1 MNKKIKVLKTTFS
14 QQHARLFL
22 AFLQF
27 VRLVLIIMSYCVTR
41 FSDETN
47 SDDTDKKEKPQEKTK
62 EARVVKAEQ
71 QKLTHDKGSKGQDR
85 AERQRHENED
95 DSDSDWGLALN
106 DDSSE
111 NDDDEST
118 DEDREKAKR
127 FVPVGAP
134 NHATRWFQ
142 NMHI

>member
-1 MNKKIKVLKTTFS
+1 MC
-14 QQHARLFL
+14 H
-22 AFLQF
+22 
-27 VRLVLIIMSYCVTR
+27 R

-71 QKLTHDKGSKGQDR
+71 RKLTHDKGSKGQDR

-111 NDDDEST
+111 NDDEST

-134 NHATRWFQ
+134 TMRQGGFKICTYNITFNRYIVQLYCFDQTKNASFIWG
-142 NMHI
+142 I